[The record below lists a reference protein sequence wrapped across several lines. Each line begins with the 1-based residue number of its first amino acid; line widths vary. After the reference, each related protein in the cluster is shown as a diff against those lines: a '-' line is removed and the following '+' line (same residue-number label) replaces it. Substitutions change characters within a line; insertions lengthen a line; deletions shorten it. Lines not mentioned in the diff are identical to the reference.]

1 MAKKI
6 SIVIVSYNVREILVE
21 CIDSVRK
28 ALEGIDGEM
37 IVVDNCS
44 KDDTVSFLQTHCTDV
59 RLIANQ
65 GESWFCTC

>member
-6 SIVIVSYNVREILVE
+6 SIVIVSYNVRRLLVE

-28 ALEGIDGEM
+28 AIEGIDGEI

-44 KDDTVSFLQTHCTDV
+44 KDDTVS
-59 RLIANQ
+59 
-65 GESWFCTC
+65 